1 MLKRDENTG
10 HIISYTNDSDI
21 INRGDLP
28 VIVLDGRY
36 VKEDFSRIIDTQ
48 FKTLPEA
55 ANAES
60 VIMDKIAI
68 VQGNIVNGVVELPPG
83 VTIPA
88 NILGNQEAVDQFKKE
103 IAKQEFLSKL
113 TNLMD
118 DGGNTV
124 AALTMQIESLREEV
138 ENKDKIISN
147 QLEAISNFDNI
158 LGTISNERANAV
170 AEAERQQLAMNSIQ
184 QIIDEQNQ
192 EIQNLVQTQLEEAKR
207 IAEDTQL
214 TTLIALSELISGSR
228 P

>member
-1 MLKRDENTG
+1 MLKRDKNTG

-36 VKEDFSRIIDTQ
+36 VKEDFSRIIDNT
-48 FKTLPEA
+48 FKSIPEA

-60 VIMDKIAI
+60 VIMNKIAV

-83 VTIPA
+83 VTIPT
-88 NILGNQEAVDQFKKE
+88 NIIGNPDAIDQFKKE

-118 DGGNTV
+118 DGSNTV
-124 AALTMQIESLREEV
+124 AALSMQIESLRQDI

-170 AEAERQQLAMNSIQ
+170 ADAERQQLAMNSIQ

-192 EIQNLVQTQLEEAKR
+192 EIQNLIQTQLEEAKR
-207 IAEDTQL
+207 ISEDTQL

-228 P
+228 Q

>member
-36 VKEDFSRIIDTQ
+36 VKEDFSRIIDNT
-48 FKTLPEA
+48 FKSISEA

-60 VIMDKIAI
+60 VIMNKIAV
-68 VQGNIVNGVVELPPG
+68 VQGNIINGVVELPPG

-88 NILGNQEAVDQFKKE
+88 NIIGNPDAIDQFKKE

-118 DGGNTV
+118 DGSNTV
-124 AALTMQIESLREEV
+124 AALSMQIESLRQDV

-170 AEAERQQLAMNSIQ
+170 ADAERQKLAMNSIQ

-207 IAEDTQL
+207 ISEDTQL

-228 P
+228 Q

>member
-36 VKEDFSRIIDTQ
+36 VKEDFSRIIDTT
-48 FKTLPEA
+48 FNTLPEA

-60 VIMDKIAI
+60 VIMNKIAI
-68 VQGNIVNGVVELPPG
+68 VQGNIVNGVVDLPPG

-88 NILGNQEAVDQFKKE
+88 NILGNPEAVDQFKKE

>member
-21 INRGDLP
+21 INRGNLP

-36 VKEDFSRIIDTQ
+36 VKEDFSRIIDNT
-48 FKTLPEA
+48 FKSISEA

-60 VIMDKIAI
+60 VIMNKIAV
-68 VQGNIVNGVVELPPG
+68 VQGNIINGVVELPPG

-88 NILGNQEAVDQFKKE
+88 NIIGNPDAIDQFKKE

-118 DGGNTV
+118 DGSNTV
-124 AALTMQIESLREEV
+124 AALSMQIESLRQDV

-170 AEAERQQLAMNSIQ
+170 ADAERQKLAMNSIQ

-192 EIQNLVQTQLEEAKR
+192 EIQNLIQTQLEEAKR
-207 IAEDTQL
+207 ISEDTQL

-228 P
+228 Q